1 MPNSSNHNSSNLH
14 FLNHTLDNGL
24 EIIAEVNPEAFS
36 LSLGYFV
43 KTGSRDETPDI
54 AGVSHFLEHMMFKGT
69 QRRSSVDVNRELDE
83 LGSQSNA
90 YTSEEQT
97 VYYISILPE
106 NQLHALD
113 LLSDMMRPT
122 LREDDFVTEKQVIL
136 EEIAMYD
143 DQPPYGAMER
153 LSEEFFG
160 SHPLATRVLGTK
172 ESVTDLSAQAMREY
186 HAARYAPNN
195 LCLVATGA
203 VDFDQLIRDAQRL
216 TEHWSPSSSKRIL
229 SLPKPS
235 SKQIQLI
242 HPPATQQYTIEY
254 APGPGYLDEN
264 RYVSRVLATILGDDS
279 GSRLFWELV
288 DNGLADTAVC
298 FTSEFQDC
306 GIFGAYLACAPDQ
319 QIENWG
325 ILQKILADAKN
336 SPIDEKELELAK
348 NKICAGLILASER
361 PSNRLFSVGNAWT
374 IRHTYEPV
382 GPASDHY
389 RNVTLDQVQHAFEQ
403 LATRTRVSV
412 SVGPET

>member
-1 MPNSSNHNSSNLH
+1 MSHPNSLH
-14 FLNHTLDNGL
+14 FRNHTLDNGL
-24 EIIAEVNPEAFS
+24 EIIAEVNPDAFS

-43 KTGSRDETPDI
+43 KTGSRDETPPI

-69 QRRSSVDVNRELDE
+69 ARRSSVDVNRELDE

-90 YTSEEQT
+90 YTSEEHT

-122 LREDDFVTEKQVIL
+122 LREEDFVTEKQVIL

-143 DQPPYGAMER
+143 DQPPYGAMEK

-160 SHPLATRVLGTK
+160 NHPLASRVLGTK
-172 ESVTDLSAQAMREY
+172 DSVTQLTAQAMREY

-203 VDFDQLIRDAQRL
+203 VDFDQLVQDTQRL
-216 TEHWSPSSSKRIL
+216 TQSWIPSNSQRNLFLPSPTSKHL
-229 SLPKPS
+229 
-235 SKQIQLI
+235 QLI
-242 HPPATQQYTIEY
+242 HPPATQQYTIEF

-298 FTSEFQDC
+298 FTQEFQDC
-306 GIFGAYLACAPDQ
+306 GVFGAYLAGSPDQ
-319 QIENWG
+319 QPQNWET
-325 ILQKILADAKN
+325 LQSILANAKAL
-336 SPIDEKELELAK
+336 PIDEKELELAK
-348 NKICAGLILASER
+348 NKICASLILASER

-374 IRHTYEPV
+374 IRNTYEPV

-389 RNVTLDQVQHAFEQ
+389 RNVSLDQVQHAFEQ
-403 LATRTRVSV
+403 LASRTRVSV
-412 SVGPET
+412 SVGPES

>member
-1 MPNSSNHNSSNLH
+1 MSHPNSLH
-14 FLNHTLDNGL
+14 FRNHTLTNGL
-24 EIIAEVNPEAFS
+24 EIIAEVNPDAFS

-43 KTGSRDETPDI
+43 KTGSRDESTPI

-69 QRRSSVDVNRELDE
+69 PRRTSVDVNRELDE

-90 YTSEEQT
+90 YTSEEHT

-143 DQPPYGAMER
+143 DQPPYGAMEK

-160 SHPLATRVLGTK
+160 NHPLATRVLGTK
-172 ESVTDLSAQAMREY
+172 ESVTNLTASAMRDY

-203 VDFDQLIRDAQRL
+203 VDFDQLVRDTQRL
-216 TEHWSPSSSKRIL
+216 TESWTPSNSHRKLFQPSPTSKNL
-229 SLPKPS
+229 
-235 SKQIQLI
+235 QLI
-242 HPPATQQYTIEY
+242 HPPATQQYTIEF

-298 FTSEFQDC
+298 FTQEFQDC
-306 GIFGAYLACAPDQ
+306 GVFGAYLAGAPDQ
-319 QIENWG
+319 QSENWE
-325 ILQKILADAKN
+325 ILQTILANAK
-336 SPIDEKELELAK
+336 SLPINEKELELAK
-348 NKICAGLILASER
+348 NKICASLILASER
-361 PSNRLFSVGNAWT
+361 PSNRLFSIGNAWT
-374 IRHTYEPV
+374 IRNTYEPV

-389 RNVTLDQVQHAFEQ
+389 RNVSLEQVQQAFEQ
-403 LATRTRVSV
+403 LASRTRVSV
-412 SVGPET
+412 SVGPE

>member
-1 MPNSSNHNSSNLH
+1 MSHPNSLH
-14 FLNHTLDNGL
+14 FRNHTLDNGL
-24 EIIAEVNPEAFS
+24 EIIAEVNPDAFS

-43 KTGSRDETPDI
+43 KTGSRDETTPI

-69 QRRSSVDVNRELDE
+69 PRRSSVDVNRELDE

-90 YTSEEQT
+90 YTSEEHT

-122 LREDDFVTEKQVIL
+122 LHEDDFVTEKQVIL

-143 DQPPYGAMER
+143 DQPPYGAMEK

-160 SHPLATRVLGTK
+160 NHPLATRVLGTK
-172 ESVTDLSAQAMREY
+172 ESVTNLTASAMRDY

-203 VDFDQLIRDAQRL
+203 VDFDQLVRDTQRL
-216 TEHWSPSSSKRIL
+216 TESWTPSNSQRKLFLPSPTSKHL
-229 SLPKPS
+229 
-235 SKQIQLI
+235 QLI
-242 HPPATQQYTIEY
+242 HPPATQQYTIEF

-298 FTSEFQDC
+298 FTQEFQDC
-306 GIFGAYLACAPDQ
+306 GVFGAYLAGSPEQ
-319 QIENWG
+319 QPQNWET
-325 ILQKILADAKN
+325 LQTILANAKAL
-336 SPIDEKELELAK
+336 PIDEKELELAK
-348 NKICAGLILASER
+348 NKICASLILASER

-374 IRHTYEPV
+374 IRNTYEPV

-389 RNVTLDQVQHAFEQ
+389 RNVSLDQVQHAFEQ
-403 LATRTRVSV
+403 LASRTRVSV
-412 SVGPET
+412 SVGPES

>member
-1 MPNSSNHNSSNLH
+1 MSHPNSLH
-14 FLNHTLDNGL
+14 FRNHTLDNGL
-24 EIIAEVNPEAFS
+24 EIIAEVNPDAFS

-43 KTGSRDETPDI
+43 KTGSRDETTPI

-69 QRRSSVDVNRELDE
+69 PRRSSVDVNRELDE

-90 YTSEEQT
+90 YTSEEHT

-122 LREDDFVTEKQVIL
+122 LHEDDFVTEKQVIL

-143 DQPPYGAMER
+143 DQPPYGAMEK

-160 SHPLATRVLGTK
+160 NHPLATRVLGTK
-172 ESVTDLSAQAMREY
+172 ESVTNLTASAMRDY

-203 VDFDQLIRDAQRL
+203 VDFDQLVRDTQRL
-216 TEHWSPSSSKRIL
+216 TESWTPSNSQRKLLLPSPTSKH
-229 SLPKPS
+229 
-235 SKQIQLI
+235 IQLI
-242 HPPATQQYTIEY
+242 HPPATQQYTIEF

-298 FTSEFQDC
+298 FTQEFQDC
-306 GIFGAYLACAPDQ
+306 GVFGAYLAGSPDQ
-319 QIENWG
+319 QPQNWET
-325 ILQKILADAKN
+325 LQTILANAKAL
-336 SPIDEKELELAK
+336 PIDEKELELAK
-348 NKICAGLILASER
+348 NKICASLILASER

-374 IRHTYEPV
+374 IRNTYEPV

-389 RNVTLDQVQHAFEQ
+389 RNVSLDQVQHAFEQ
-403 LATRTRVSV
+403 LASRTRVSV
-412 SVGPET
+412 SVGPES

>member
-1 MPNSSNHNSSNLH
+1 MSQPNSLH
-14 FLNHTLDNGL
+14 FRNHTLDNGL
-24 EIIAEVNPEAFS
+24 EIIAEVNPDAFS

-43 KTGSRDETPDI
+43 KTGSRDESTPI

-69 QRRSSVDVNRELDE
+69 PRRSSVDVNRELDE

-90 YTSEEQT
+90 YTSEEHT

-106 NQLHALD
+106 NQFHALD

-122 LREDDFVTEKQVIL
+122 LHEDDFVTEKQVIL

-143 DQPPYGAMER
+143 DQPPYGAMEK

-160 SHPLATRVLGTK
+160 NHPLATRVLGTK
-172 ESVTDLSAQAMREY
+172 ESVTNLTASAMRDY

-203 VDFDQLIRDAQRL
+203 VDFDQLVRDTQRL
-216 TEHWSPSSSKRIL
+216 TESWTPSNSQRKLCLPSPTSKH
-229 SLPKPS
+229 
-235 SKQIQLI
+235 IQLI
-242 HPPATQQYTIEY
+242 HPPATQQYTIEF

-298 FTSEFQDC
+298 FTQEFQDC
-306 GIFGAYLACAPDQ
+306 GVFGAYLAGSPDQ
-319 QIENWG
+319 QTQNWDT
-325 ILQKILADAKN
+325 LQTILANAK
-336 SPIDEKELELAK
+336 SLPINEKELELAK
-348 NKICAGLILASER
+348 NKICASLILASER

-374 IRHTYEPV
+374 IRNTYEPV

-389 RNVTLDQVQHAFEQ
+389 RNVSLEQVQHAFEQ
-403 LATRTRVSV
+403 LASRTRVSV
-412 SVGPET
+412 SVGPES

>member
-1 MPNSSNHNSSNLH
+1 MSHPNSLH
-14 FLNHTLDNGL
+14 FRNHTLDNGL
-24 EIIAEVNPEAFS
+24 EIIAEVNPDAFS

-43 KTGSRDETPDI
+43 KTGSRDETPPI

-69 QRRSSVDVNRELDE
+69 ARRSSVDVNRELDE

-90 YTSEEQT
+90 YTSEEHT

-122 LREDDFVTEKQVIL
+122 LREEDFVTEKQVIL

-143 DQPPYGAMER
+143 DQPPYGAMEK

-160 SHPLATRVLGTK
+160 NHPLATRVLGTK
-172 ESVTDLSAQAMREY
+172 DSVTQLTAQAMREY

-203 VDFDQLIRDAQRL
+203 VDFDQLVQDTQRL
-216 TEHWSPSSSKRIL
+216 TQSWIPSNSQRNLFLPSPTSKHL
-229 SLPKPS
+229 
-235 SKQIQLI
+235 QLI
-242 HPPATQQYTIEY
+242 HPPATQQYTIEF

-298 FTSEFQDC
+298 FTQEFQDC
-306 GIFGAYLACAPDQ
+306 GVFGAYLAGSPDQ
-319 QIENWG
+319 QPQNWET
-325 ILQKILADAKN
+325 LQSILANAKAL
-336 SPIDEKELELAK
+336 PIDEKELELAK
-348 NKICAGLILASER
+348 NKICASLILASER

-374 IRHTYEPV
+374 IRNTYEPV

-389 RNVTLDQVQHAFEQ
+389 RNVSLDQVQHAFEQ
-403 LATRTRVSV
+403 LASRTRVSV
-412 SVGPET
+412 SVGPES